1 MTSPGPSASGAL
13 DGLRVLDLSRVLAG
27 PYATMML
34 ADLGAHVTRVEQP
47 VVGDETRAWGPPWIG
62 SAPRPD
68 DTDGGRES
76 SYFLGVNRNKTSV
89 SLDLRE
95 ASDLQRVRGLA
106 AEVDVVV
113 ENFRPGTA
121 DRLGVGYADLAAV
134 RPGLVY
140 CSISG
145 FGSGD
150 GAHLPGY
157 DLVVQAAGGLMS
169 ITGHPGSGP
178 VKTGVALVD
187 VITGLHAA
195 TGILAAL
202 RHRDAT
208 GEGQHVEVSLL
219 TSLLSA
225 LTSQSS
231 AYVHAGVVAGPM
243 GNAHPSIAPY
253 ETVPTADR
261 PLAVAAANDGLFA
274 RLCRAIG
281 REDLLEDP
289 RFASNPNRVRHRPDL
304 MAELTRTF
312 ASRGADDWFAVLV
325 AAGVPAAPV
334 NDIRQAVSLAASLGL
349 APVTRP
355 EQPRTDIGDGRGV
368 PQVRSPFTMS
378 RTPPRHRTDPPPL
391 A

>member
-1 MTSPGPSASGAL
+1 MMEPGTEGPGAL
-13 DGLRVLDLSRVLAG
+13 DGVRVLDLSRVLAG

-34 ADLGAHVTRVEQP
+34 ADLGAEVTRVEQP
-47 VVGDETRAWGPPWIG
+47 GVGDETRSWGPPWVEYAG
-62 SAPRPD
+62 PD
-68 DTDGGRES
+68 AAGGERAA

-89 SLDLRE
+89 SIDLRTPE
-95 ASDLQRVRGLA
+95 GLA
-106 AEVDVVV
+106 QVRELAATADVVL

-121 DRLGVGYADLAAV
+121 ARLGVGYDDLAAAN
-134 RPGLVY
+134 PGLVY

-145 FGSGD
+145 FGGGE

-169 ITGHPGSGP
+169 ITGHPETGP

-202 RHRDAT
+202 RHRDTT

-219 TSLLSA
+219 VSLLSA

-231 AYVHAGVVAGPM
+231 AYVHTGAVAGPM

-261 PLAVAAANDGLFA
+261 PLAVAAANDGLFT

-281 REDLLEDP
+281 REELLEDP
-289 RFASNPNRVRHRPDL
+289 RFASNPARVEHRPDL

-312 ASRGADDWFAVLV
+312 TTRSADDWFGVLV
-325 AAGVPAAPV
+325 EAGVPAAPV
-334 NDIRQAVSLAASLGL
+334 NDIAQAVALAESLGL
-349 APVTRP
+349 MPVTRP
-355 EQPRTDIGDGRGV
+355 EVARPDLGDGQGV